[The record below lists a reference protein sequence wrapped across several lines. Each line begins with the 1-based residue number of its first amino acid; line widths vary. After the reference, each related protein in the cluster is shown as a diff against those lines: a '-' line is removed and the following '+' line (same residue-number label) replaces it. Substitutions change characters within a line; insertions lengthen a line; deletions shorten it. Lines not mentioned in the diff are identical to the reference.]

1 MVFLLIRDS
10 AARRQDLLTGER
22 AVVVSSRTRREPKM
36 WAKVWA
42 RFPRPSG
49 AFRLV
54 SSFPRLKPWA
64 KFQGPCRGRGATLF
78 KGTARAARRGATT
91 SPH

>member
-1 MVFLLIRDS
+1 
-10 AARRQDLLTGER
+10 
-22 AVVVSSRTRREPKM
+22 M

-42 RFPRPSG
+42 MFPRPSG

-64 KFQGPCRGRGATLF
+64 KFQGPCRGRGPRYSRGRRERPVAARHHFATLIF
-78 KGTARAARRGATT
+78 LLSYGYRSERYCA
-91 SPH
+91 